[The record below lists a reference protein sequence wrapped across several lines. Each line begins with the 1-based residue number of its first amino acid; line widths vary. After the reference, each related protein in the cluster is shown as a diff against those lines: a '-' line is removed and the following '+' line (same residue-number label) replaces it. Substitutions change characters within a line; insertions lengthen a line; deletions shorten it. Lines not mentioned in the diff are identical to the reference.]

1 MSRVRRVRIYVDI
14 MLITLIEEVYVNIR
28 DMAVEKEKSWFT
40 AITRFLLSY
49 AIEYFR

>member
-14 MLITLIEEVYVNIR
+14 MLVTPIEEVHVDMR
-28 DMAVEKEKSWFT
+28 DVAVEKEKSWFT

-49 AIEYFR
+49 AIEYSR